1 MYEGTRYDVTVASF
15 TNQLCNRKAG
25 HNFLIQSLLASP
37 TFAYRGLW
45 IETVPVQH
53 ISDMKHVPMVRGLET
68 ITNLDVLYEYEQEL
82 ESQFV
87 DLPREGSSV
96 KAFDNLRDAII
107 KKEYK

>member
-1 MYEGTRYDVTVASF
+1 MEA
-15 TNQLCNRKAG
+15 
-25 HNFLIQSLLASP
+25 
-37 TFAYRGLW
+37 
-45 IETVPVQH
+45 VPVQH
-53 ISDMKHVPMVRGLET
+53 ISDMKHVPMVKGLET